1 MKIKYIYPFSIGDK
15 SQSDLLGGKGA
26 NLAEMVRLGLPVPD
40 GFTISTDAC
49 RKFLQNG
56 VFPARLLEELDASIS
71 HLEKSTG
78 KKLGDPGNPLLVS
91 VRSGAKF
98 SMPGMMET
106 ILNLG
111 ITPEVAQGIAE
122 KSKNSKFAWD
132 TYRRF
137 IEMFGRIVYEIPNSE
152 FKKIDTAYF
161 NNVAVS
167 DLDTDQLKKLGEAY
181 VGLLESHS
189 GEKFTHDPREQLK
202 KAIMAVFNS
211 WNSERAQLYR
221 RRERIPSDLGTA
233 VNIQSMVFGNL
244 SEKSGTGVAFTR
256 NPATG
261 ESGSYGDY
269 LAMAQGEDVVAG
281 IRNTLPLADL
291 KYLHPAAHDEL
302 EIVMMNLE
310 LHYRDICD
318 IEFTIEDGKLWILQT
333 RVAKRTAEAAFRIA
347 CQLMDE
353 GKISPDEA
361 LTRVSGDQLARLMFP
376 QFDLERATVEIA
388 RGIPASPGAAVG
400 SVVFDSYTAQN
411 DALDGKKVILV
422 RKETSPDDLV
432 GMVAAQGILTSR
444 GGKTSHAAV
453 VARGMGKTAVCG
465 ADQIQIDDSNTF
477 FTIGDTIV
485 KAGDVISIDGTTGSV
500 YLGAVP
506 VIASKVTS
514 YLEGRI
520 SAQSDIAGSVVKA
533 VDRIMKFADAA
544 RTMEV
549 RANADTPEDAVRAR
563 ILGAQGVGLCR
574 TEHMFLGERRS
585 YVERLVLAESD
596 EVRKS
601 VLAEMEPLQRTDFV
615 GIMMAMSG
623 LPVTVRLLDPPLHE
637 FLPELSEMS
646 SRLARAEALGQPIS
660 AKESAIFTAVKR
672 MHESN
677 PMLGLRGVRLGI
689 LIPDLFKMQVRA
701 LVLATIEVRTMGH
714 NPIPEIMVP
723 LVATQRELLH
733 LRESLEEEIREVL
746 KGTGHEMQ
754 ISIGTMIE
762 TPRAAITAS
771 RIAEYAD
778 FFSFGTND
786 LTQLTWGFSRDDA
799 ESTFLP
805 RYLDLELLP
814 FNPFESL
821 DQDGVGSLIKIAKDQ
836 AREYSPKFKLG
847 VCGEHGG
854 DPTSIQ
860 FFQKTGLDY
869 VSCSPFRVPVARLEA
884 GRAGI
889 SSKVS
894 LASADTQR

>member
-1 MKIKYIYPFSIGDK
+1 MNTQFIFPFSYGDK

-40 GFTISTDAC
+40 GFTISTNAC
-49 RKFLQNG
+49 RHFLQKG
-56 VFPARLLEELDASIS
+56 EIPAGLIEELEISIK

-78 KKLGDPGNPLLVS
+78 KKLGDAKNPLLVS

-111 ITPEVAQGIAE
+111 ISPVVAQRIAE
-122 KSKNSKFAWD
+122 KSKNPKFAWD

-137 IEMFGRIVYEIPNSE
+137 IEMFGRIVHEIPSSE
-152 FKKIDTAYF
+152 FKKIENTDF
-161 NNVAVS
+161 NNVPVS
-167 DLDTDQLKKLGEAY
+167 DLDADQLKKLGQAY
-181 VGLLESHS
+181 VGLLESFT
-189 GEKFTHDPREQLK
+189 GEKFTHDPMEQLK
-202 KAIMAVFNS
+202 KAIVAVFNS

-244 SEKSGTGVAFTR
+244 SDKSGTGVAFTR

-261 ESGSYGDY
+261 EFGSYGDY
-269 LAMAQGEDVVAG
+269 LQMAQGEDVVAG
-281 IRNTLPLADL
+281 IRNTSPLADL
-291 KYLHPAAHDEL
+291 KKLHPGAHEEL

-333 RVAKRTAEAAFRIA
+333 RIAKRTAEAAFRIA
-347 CQLMDE
+347 CQLIDE
-353 GKISPDEA
+353 GKISLDEA

-376 QFDLERATVEIA
+376 QFDLTREIVEIA

-400 SVVFDSYTAQN
+400 EVVFDSYTAQ
-411 DALDGKKVILV
+411 AEAREGKKVILV

-465 ADQIQIDDSNTF
+465 AESISIDESNTF
-477 FTIGDTIV
+477 FTIGQTIV
-485 KAGDVISIDGTTGSV
+485 RAGDVISIDGTSGSV
-500 YLGAVP
+500 YLGSVP
-506 VIASKVTS
+506 VIASAVTS
-514 YLEGRI
+514 YLEGRV
-520 SAQSDIAGSVVKA
+520 SAQTDSAGAVVKA
-533 VDRIMKFADAA
+533 VDRIMKFADTV

-563 ILGAQGVGLCR
+563 ILGAEGVGLCR

-596 EVRKS
+596 DVRKN

-646 SRLARAEALGQPIS
+646 ARLARAEALGQPIS
-660 AKESAIFTAVKR
+660 AKESAIFKAVKR
-672 MHESN
+672 MHEAN

-714 NPIPEIMVP
+714 NPIPEIMIP

-733 LRESLEEEIREVL
+733 LRESLEEEIRETL
-746 KGTGHEMQ
+746 KGTGHEMH
-754 ISIGTMIE
+754 IPIGTMIE
-762 TPRAAITAS
+762 TPRSAITAS

-836 AREYSPKFKLG
+836 AREFSPTFKLG

-854 DPTSIQ
+854 DPASIQ

-894 LASADTQR
+894 LASEDTQR